1 MHATQEYN
9 FVIKNEFWDKKTETH
24 LFGNDP
30 IEYVDSFSFVECL
43 VKLGIFPSK
52 GQAKKNK
59 FSDSNGFN
67 DIIVGKKR
75 IRITY
80 WIPIQFSE

>member
-1 MHATQEYN
+1 MYATQEYN
-9 FVIKNEFWDKKTETH
+9 FVVKNEFWDKQTELN

-30 IEYVDSFSFVECL
+30 IEYVESFSLIEFL

-59 FSDSNGFN
+59 FFDSNGFT

-75 IRITY
+75 IRISAWT
-80 WIPIQFSE
+80 PIAFVE